1 MPDSSGQ
8 LKEPTDV
15 NLNGGG
21 ELDVSTGRST
31 SKVKATVQLAG
42 WGSIPSQLAI
52 TLSDNKG
59 RRSRTEL
66 DAKGEANFSDVI
78 PGKYEVFAGSPTQPF
93 SVVRIV
99 TEAGAISGHTFNMPP
114 GASLTISLSVLAGSV
129 TVEGY
134 AKRTGK
140 AVAGAMI
147 VLVPKDAEAN
157 RDCIRR
163 DQSDLD
169 GGFRLRN
176 VVPGIYT
183 IVAIENG
190 WDLDWAEPAALTGS
204 VKQGQTIEVGSRS
217 QTTMRLADAV
227 EVQTK

>member
-1 MPDSSGQ
+1 MPDSSSD
-8 LKEPTDV
+8 LNDASDI

-21 ELDVSTGRST
+21 ELDVSPGRST

-93 SVVRIV
+93 SVVRIA

-147 VLVPKDAEAN
+147 VLVPKDTEAN
-157 RDCIRR
+157 RDR
-163 DQSDLD
+163 
-169 GGFRLRN
+169 
-176 VVPGIYT
+176 
-183 IVAIENG
+183 
-190 WDLDWAEPAALTGS
+190 
-204 VKQGQTIEVGSRS
+204 
-217 QTTMRLADAV
+217 
-227 EVQTK
+227 